1 MANRRSGGCLA
12 TLLAGMA
19 RTRAWAPG
27 GALRG
32 ALGVAVS
39 LTWVG
44 VGGVFACGGQPGQ
57 GASPT
62 CPDGAE
68 CTQER
73 PPEAPAAAP
82 AEEAAAPKPVDAAR
96 PWFRG
101 GPGTATPL
109 AFTGPESAP
118 SLLWEVELGAALT
131 AQPTFTASAE
141 GSVAFVGTHAGR
153 LVGAMVEGPKAG
165 TIAVDLNVPGM
176 VFGTAAKAGD
186 GTLIVGAD
194 DDTLY
199 AIDPVAGALLWST
212 RIGACAPPRGRGP
225 EGTRCDPDGG
235 PTIGAGG
242 DLYIGADGV
251 YRLSST
257 GEVRWHYPPPE
268 LGASW
273 HVGAAPLVTREG
285 EVFVGGEDGALVALD
300 RDGGVRWRVELGPD
314 VDAAPVLLSNG
325 LVVAAADDGRVI
337 AFDQSGEERWT
348 FTAGKE
354 VRAALAV
361 AEDGTIYA
369 AALDGLLYALRP
381 DGALRWSFAAGG
393 PIATAPVIDGAGRVY
408 FGSRDDFVYAVD
420 GAGGERWRI
429 ELPEDVDAALG
440 ISEGGVLVVGCDD
453 GVLRGYR

>member
-1 MANRRSGGCLA
+1 M
-12 TLLAGMA
+12 
-19 RTRAWAPG
+19 RA
-27 GALRG
+27 
-32 ALGVAVS
+32 
-39 LTWVG
+39 
-44 VGGVFACGGQPGQ
+44 
-57 GASPT
+57 
-62 CPDGAE
+62 
-68 CTQER
+68 
-73 PPEAPAAAP
+73 
-82 AEEAAAPKPVDAAR
+82 
-96 PWFRG
+96 WFRG

-109 AFTGPESAP
+109 GVSGPRSAP
-118 SLLWEVELGAALT
+118 SLLWEVELGAAIT
-131 AQPTFTASAE
+131 AQPTFSAGAE
-141 GSVAFVGTHAGR
+141 GSLAFVGTHAGR
-153 LVGAMVEGPKAG
+153 FSGVLVEGPKAG

-176 VFGTAAKAGD
+176 VFGTAARAGD
-186 GTLIVGAD
+186 GTLVVGAD
-194 DDTLY
+194 DDRVY
-199 AIDPVAGALLWST
+199 AIDPVAGAILWST
-212 RIGACAPPRGRGP
+212 RIGACDPPRGRGP

-257 GEVRWHYPPPE
+257 GELRWHYPPPE

-300 RDGGVRWRVELGPD
+300 RDGALRWRVELGPD

-337 AFDQSGEERWT
+337 AFEQGGEERWT

-361 AEDGTIYA
+361 ADDGTIYA

-393 PIATAPVIDGAGRVY
+393 PIATAPVIDGAGQVY

-420 GAGGERWRI
+420 SDGAERWRI